1 MKIGTWLLGLVQPWV
16 AKILVALG
24 FNVVTITGMNVA
36 FDTIK
41 GRFVDG
47 VSALPVDLLN
57 LFLLAGGGTGLG
69 IILGAM
75 ATRLALWQVQNSVK
89 ILGTNPQ

>member
-16 AKILVALG
+16 AKVLLALG

-41 GRFVDG
+41 QRFVGG
-47 VSALPVDLLN
+47 VNALPVDVLN

-69 IILGAM
+69 IILGAF
-75 ATRLALWQVQNSVK
+75 ATKLALWQIQNSVK
-89 ILGTNPQ
+89 ILGTNQQ

>member
-16 AKILVALG
+16 AKVLLALG

-36 FDTIK
+36 FNTIK
-41 GRFVDG
+41 DRFVGG
-47 VSALPVDLLN
+47 VNALPVDLLN

-69 IILGAM
+69 IILGAL
-75 ATRLALWQVQNSVK
+75 ATKLALWQIQNSVK
-89 ILGTNPQ
+89 ILGTNQQ

>member
-1 MKIGTWLLGLVQPWV
+1 MKIGTWLLSLVQPWV

-41 GRFVDG
+41 DRFIGG
-47 VSALPVDLLN
+47 VNALPVDLLN
-57 LFLLAGGGTGLG
+57 LFLLAGGGIGLG
-69 IILGAM
+69 IILGAF
-75 ATRLALWQVQNSVK
+75 ATRLALWQIANSVK
-89 ILGTNPQ
+89 ILGTNQQ